1 MTPVKK
7 GFVWRLS
14 SARTEQ
20 LPIFTRTTWIANTES
35 TDIFTKWGTA
45 LTMPFTLTKG
55 IQQWRLR
62 LWISATLGIEWQ
74 GGEPGQKDLMTVA
87 EKPVLSTNCITKFP
101 RSKPIYLWYEQ
112 GHDTGVLHSTEQ
124 IKAYPNLQYPAGQKT
139 AVRLPRTLPKM
150 ALCHLALSTQM
161 NKISSIETKR
171 AVF

>member
-1 MTPVKK
+1 MGYSSDNAIHTHQRNTAVKVK
-7 GFVWRLS
+7 ALNFCHIGDCVAGR
-14 SARTEQ
+14 RTWPERSDDCSRKACT
-20 LPIFTRTTWIANTES
+20 FN
-35 TDIFTKWGTA
+35 
-45 LTMPFTLTKG
+45 
-55 IQQWRLR
+55 
-62 LWISATLGIEWQ
+62 
-74 GGEPGQKDLMTVA
+74 
-87 EKPVLSTNCITKFP
+87 NCITKFP